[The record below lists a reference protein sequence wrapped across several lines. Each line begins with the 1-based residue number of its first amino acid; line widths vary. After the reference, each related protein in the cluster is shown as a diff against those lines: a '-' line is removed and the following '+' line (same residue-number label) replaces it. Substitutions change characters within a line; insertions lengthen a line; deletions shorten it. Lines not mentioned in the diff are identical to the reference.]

1 MLTPPTSQR
10 CIGQLPAH
18 QPAHGTDAV
27 RAELETQGN
36 RVMPGQRVDAHV
48 ACKGKR
54 GQQHT
59 DHRELVAAA
68 CEHRRLH
75 SERSVLFKGT
85 QSNKPT
91 FLSLYIN
98 YCTKNARII

>member
-18 QPAHGTDAV
+18 QPAHGADAV

-36 RVMPGQRVDAHV
+36 RIMPGQRVDAHV

-75 SERSVLFKGT
+75 SERSVLFKET
-85 QSNKPT
+85 QSNKT
-91 FLSLYIN
+91 HILELVYQLLY
-98 YCTKNARII
+98 KNARII